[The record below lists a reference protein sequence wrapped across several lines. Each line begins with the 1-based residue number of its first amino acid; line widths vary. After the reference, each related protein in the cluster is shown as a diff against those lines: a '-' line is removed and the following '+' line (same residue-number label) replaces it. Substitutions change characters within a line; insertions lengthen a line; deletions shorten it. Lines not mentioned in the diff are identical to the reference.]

1 MALKAIKKWTPY
13 RDWAQLDLTL
23 TVEQVCAVL
32 RISKPTCL
40 KILQS
45 GELPGTKVCGSWR
58 ISKDV
63 LREYLQETTDRQKES
78 TVRKIV

>member
-13 RDWAQLDLTL
+13 RDWAQLDLIL

-40 KILQS
+40 L
-45 GELPGTKVCGSWR
+45 
-58 ISKDV
+58 
-63 LREYLQETTDRQKES
+63 
-78 TVRKIV
+78 